1 MAQDI
6 QKYFEAFQQIAD
18 LEETSSDD
26 AITLS
31 RQVAKEARD
40 NGDVGFAL
48 FFEGEAFC
56 LEGDLKQGEK
66 LLAEAV
72 EKAPAADFLFANY
85 GVVLSILGRVRESIA
100 MLDRALQLNDKNVT
114 ALGQKGVC
122 LSKLMMDDL
131 ALQCFDRVLDIEPEN
146 THAIRN
152 KGVSLSRLRRE
163 EEALTYLDNALA
175 INPNDQHALSEKQI
189 LLDEIRL
196 KGTPLG
202 WLMLWLR
209 KVVTPALKRLFHKGY

>member
-1 MAQDI
+1 MEQGT
-6 QKYFEAFQQIAD
+6 QKYLQAFQQVSL
-18 LEETSSDD
+18 LEESSSDD
-26 AITLS
+26 AIALS
-31 RQVAKEARD
+31 RQIANEARE
-40 NGDVGFAL
+40 NGDEGFAL

-56 LEGDLKQGEK
+56 LEGDLRQGEK
-66 LLAEAV
+66 LLAEAA
-72 EKAPAADFLFANY
+72 EKAPPADFVYANY
-85 GVVLSILGRVRESIA
+85 GVVLSILGRVRESVA
-100 MLDRALQLNDKNVT
+100 MLDKALHLNDQNVT

-122 LSKLMMDDL
+122 LSKLLMDDL

-163 EEALTYLDNALA
+163 EEAISWLDKALS
-175 INPNDQHALSEKQI
+175 INPGDQHALSEKQI
-189 LLDEIRL
+189 LLDEMRL

-202 WLMLWLR
+202 WLLLWFR

>member
-6 QKYFEAFQQIAD
+6 QIYFQAFQRIAD
-18 LEETSSDD
+18 LEDTSSVD
-26 AITLS
+26 AIALS
-31 RQVAKEARD
+31 RQMARD
-40 NGDVGFAL
+40 ARDHGDEGFAL

-56 LEGDLKQGEK
+56 LEGDLKQGEQ
-66 LLAEAV
+66 LLAEAI
-72 EKAPAADFLFANY
+72 EKAPPADFLYANY
-85 GVVLSILGRVRESIA
+85 GVVLSIRGRVRESIA
-100 MLDRALQLNDKNVT
+100 MLDRALQLNGRNVT

-163 EEALTYLDNALA
+163 EEALSCFDKALA

-202 WLMLWLR
+202 WLLLWFR
-209 KVVTPALKRLFHKGY
+209 KVVTPALKRVFHKGY